1 MKEENTAFEE
11 YLKPTFFIDFDN
23 EIVQKFVKKHSNPAD
38 NIQKQ
43 AIDLYYAV
51 RDSIRYDPYCY
62 NHSRESS
69 KASNALTVKKAWC
82 VPKATVY
89 AACCRAIG
97 IPARLGFADVKNHLS
112 TARMREWMQSD
123 VFSWHGYTLI
133 YLNDKWIKITPAFNI
148 ELCDKFGL
156 KPLDF
161 DGENDSIYHAFD
173 KEGRQHMEYVLDRGI
188 FADLPYALMTKS
200 LRELYPRLD
209 EAVYMGDFEKDVIA
223 EVTN

>member
-23 EIVQKFVKKHSNPAD
+23 EIVQEFVKKHSNPAD
-38 NIQKQ
+38 SLKKQ

-69 KASNALTVKKAWC
+69 KASNALMVKKAWC

-89 AACCRAIG
+89 VACCRAIG

-133 YLNDKWIKITPAFNI
+133 YLNGKWIKTTPAFNI

-161 DGENDSIYHAFD
+161 DGENESIYHAFD

-188 FADLPYALMTKS
+188 FDDLPFTTMTKS

-209 EAVYMGDFEKDVIA
+209 EAVYMGDFEKDVVD